1 MARLEMT
8 AASKRRRRHA
18 PVSLVLMLGAA
29 AFALSGCGVVKA
41 IEHKAENKVV
51 NALTGHNKT
60 MASFT
65 GKLSTSVNT
74 AYEAT
79 YVTTGASPATV
90 TFATSPPNDFFFEG
104 GTSTGDRLLQN
115 STGSYTCLKS
125 TSGGWSCTK
134 LSTSTFDTAKVAY
147 ALYSGK
153 YWVTFLKIY
162 STVAGL
168 AGVSIKASSMTVN
181 GYPLSCVVVN
191 GGQQNPGTSTWCET
205 STGILAYVQAATN
218 TTAFELKSYSTNPPS
233 SLFALP
239 AGATIST
246 IPSTPTPS

>member
-1 MARLEMT
+1 MARLEM
-8 AASKRRRRHA
+8 ALCEGRRRRA
-18 PVSLVLMLGAA
+18 PVLLLLVVG
-29 AFALSGCGVVKA
+29 AFALSGCGVVKSL
-41 IEHKAENKVV
+41 EHKAENKVV

-60 MASFT
+60 MDAFT
-65 GKLSTSVNT
+65 GKLSTSTN
-74 AYEAT
+74 ASYEAT

-90 TFATSPPNDFFFEG
+90 TFATTPPNDFYFEG
-104 GTSTGDRLLQN
+104 GTGAGDRLLQN
-115 STGSYTCLKS
+115 SSGSYTCLKS

-134 LSTSTFDTAKVAY
+134 LSATTFDTAKVAY

-168 AGVSIKASSMTVN
+168 AGVTIKASSMTVN

-191 GGQQNPGTSTWCET
+191 GGQANPGTSTWCET

-218 TTAFELKSYSTNPPS
+218 GTAFELKSYTTNPPS
-233 SLFALP
+233 TLFALP

-246 IPSTPTPS
+246 IPATPPTT